1 MDRTTSHGDVTALL
15 RAAHDGDADAFRR
28 LYVRLYEELR
38 RLARTVRSGR
48 GADTINTTAL
58 VHEAYLKLAPAEGLA
73 VRDRGHFMQ
82 VAARAMRQVLVD
94 AARRRRTRMRHLPAL
109 ELDRGRPVGLE
120 KLSEDVLALDRALTR
135 LADISPR
142 QARVVEC
149 RFFAGLS
156 VEDTASALAVSTPTV
171 KRDWRVARAWLAH
184 ALGDEPG
191 SGGYEAAPT
200 GGHA

>member
-1 MDRTTSHGDVTALL
+1 MDQTTSHGDVTALL

-28 LYVRLYEELR
+28 LYDRLYEELR

-48 GADTINTTAL
+48 EADTINTTAL
-58 VHEAYLKLAPAEGLA
+58 VHEAYLKMAPAEGLA
-73 VRDRGHFMQ
+73 LRDRGHFMQ

-94 AARRRRTRMRHLPAL
+94 AARRRRTRTQHLPAL
-109 ELDRGRPVGLE
+109 ELDGRKPVGLE
-120 KLSEDVLALDRALTR
+120 KLSEDVLALDQALTN
-135 LADISPR
+135 LADINPR

-156 VEDTASALAVSTPTV
+156 VEDTANALAVSAPTV

-184 ALGDEPG
+184 ALAD
-191 SGGYEAAPT
+191 A
-200 GGHA
+200 